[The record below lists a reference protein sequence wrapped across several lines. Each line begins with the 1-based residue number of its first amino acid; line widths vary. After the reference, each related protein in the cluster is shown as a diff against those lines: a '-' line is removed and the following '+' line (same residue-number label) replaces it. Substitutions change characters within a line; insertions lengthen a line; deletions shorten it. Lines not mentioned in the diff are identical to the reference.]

1 MLITCI
7 AILAVDFTIFPRYFA
22 KTETYGMSLMD
33 VGIGSFIISSALTS
47 KYARGIYYHHLHI
60 NVSRFL
66 VLILG
71 IMRMVILKII
81 NYQEHVSEYG
91 IHWNFFVTLFFIWLI
106 ADVVHHLFPRV
117 IIPYI
122 SIAVLLIYQ
131 YILSSTELTDYMFN
145 ATRNNF
151 FSSNREGIVSLL
163 GCVPLYLLMESYSY
177 HYFFKKTEEGSLK
190 VPISLFSLLILIL
203 WYISDSY
210 IQKTSRRLMNLTY
223 VLFVSS
229 ISSCII
235 SILIYIHDM
244 IVDDYR
250 IITLEYINKAQ
261 LPLFLVANVATGL
274 INLSIQTI
282 YVSKEVAILI
292 LSLYVSVC
300 VLFVWIFSLYV
311 TRDK

>member
-1 MLITCI
+1 
-7 AILAVDFTIFPRYFA
+7 
-22 KTETYGMSLMD
+22 MSLMD

-47 KYARGIYYHHLHI
+47 KYARGIYYHHLHM

-71 IMRMVILKII
+71 ILRMIVLKVI

-106 ADVVHHLFPRV
+106 ADIVHHLCPRV
-117 IIPYI
+117 AIPYI
-122 SIAVLLIYQ
+122 SIAILLIYQ
-131 YILSSTELTDYMFN
+131 YILSTTVLTDYMFS

-151 FSSNREGIVSLL
+151 FSSNREGIVSLF
-163 GCVPLYLLMESYSY
+163 GCVPLYLLAESYSY
-177 HYFFKKTEEGSLK
+177 YYFFKKAEEGNLK
-190 VPISLFSLLILIL
+190 VPISLFSLIILIL
-203 WYISDSY
+203 WYVSDSY
-210 IQKTSRRLMNLTY
+210 IQQTSRRLMNLTY

-235 SILIYIHDM
+235 SILIYVHQM
-244 IVDDYR
+244 IVEDYR

-282 YVSKEVAILI
+282 YVSKEVAIFI
-292 LSLYVSVC
+292 LSLYVSGC
-300 VLFVWIFSLYV
+300 ILFVWIFNSYV
-311 TRDK
+311 TREK